1 MNFPTIV
8 SLALGLVL
16 AENLVLA
23 QGLGVRPMLN
33 APTRLRTSLLLSAL
47 NGVALIAASLVSWAL
62 GKCLFAPNGIEPLLT
77 PAAVTVM
84 ILLELLLD
92 LLLTK
97 LAPALRSELG
107 ANLHLYTLNTA
118 TLGAALTLTGSMTT
132 LAETV
137 LASAAAAAGLL
148 LAALLFHSLRSYHRF
163 TDHPRSFDGLPLAL
177 ISAGLV
183 ALVLTGFV
191 F

>member
-8 SLALGLVL
+8 TLALGLVL
-16 AENLVLA
+16 AENLVLS

-33 APTRLRTSLLLSAL
+33 APARLAHGVLLSAL
-47 NGVALIAASLVSWAL
+47 NGVAVIAASLVSWVLNA
-62 GKCLFAPNGIEPLLT
+62 FVYAPNGLELLQT
-77 PAAVTVM
+77 PSVVVCI
-84 ILLELLLD
+84 ILFELLLD

-97 LAPALRSELG
+97 LAPTLRETLG

-118 TLGAALTLTGSMTT
+118 TLGAALVLTGSTAS
-132 LAETV
+132 LGEAAI
-137 LASAAAAAGLL
+137 ASAAAAVGLL